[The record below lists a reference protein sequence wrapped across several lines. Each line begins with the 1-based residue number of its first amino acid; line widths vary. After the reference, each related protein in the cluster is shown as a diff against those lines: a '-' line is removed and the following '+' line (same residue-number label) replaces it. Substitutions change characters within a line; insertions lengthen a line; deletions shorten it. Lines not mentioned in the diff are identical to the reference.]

1 MGKKH
6 FSGLQ
11 KKRIGKT
18 VGRLLILITI
28 VLTVFFGNL
37 VVRGEEPEIPTPE
50 PRATTAN
57 TPLSQ
62 LELKS
67 NPFALIRNRVSPGT
81 FLKINVNKKVFN
93 EKLGKIENIYLK
105 YTLSSKNKAEQTV
118 PISSWYFEESFGEL
132 YLFVNIPTWD
142 DLPMINEQSNWNGAV
157 CPFDADIV
165 IDYNKNGEKQSY
177 LFSVELQGWKLV
189 CALAFFLSTFVVLLL
204 SFLMS
209 RGIIE
214 SEPSKAGSSSTSK
227 KRGNIQIR
235 MRIKKMFL
243 SQAGTQ
249 TGTQEET
256 NSGTLTEIQKKSK
269 SGTKSERISASKIQF
284 FIWTVVVLFGIIYV
298 YWMSDVILEITSQ
311 VLLLLGI
318 GGGTAAGAKYLAV
331 KKDEKNRSTT
341 GDNSMA
347 DTKETSIHDFFK
359 VQMLSFTIV
368 IAVIVAFEI
377 VRTNAFPVLSENLVL
392 TMLISD
398 LAYFGNKIREKK

>member
-1 MGKKH
+1 
-6 FSGLQ
+6 
-11 KKRIGKT
+11 
-18 VGRLLILITI
+18 
-28 VLTVFFGNL
+28 
-37 VVRGEEPEIPTPE
+37 
-50 PRATTAN
+50 
-57 TPLSQ
+57 
-62 LELKS
+62 
-67 NPFALIRNRVSPGT
+67 
-81 FLKINVNKKVFN
+81 
-93 EKLGKIENIYLK
+93 
-105 YTLSSKNKAEQTV
+105 
-118 PISSWYFEESFGEL
+118 
-132 YLFVNIPTWD
+132 
-142 DLPMINEQSNWNGAV
+142 
-157 CPFDADIV
+157 
-165 IDYNKNGEKQSY
+165 
-177 LFSVELQGWKLV
+177 
-189 CALAFFLSTFVVLLL
+189 
-204 SFLMS
+204 
-209 RGIIE
+209 
-214 SEPSKAGSSSTSK
+214 
-227 KRGNIQIR
+227 
-235 MRIKKMFL
+235 MFL